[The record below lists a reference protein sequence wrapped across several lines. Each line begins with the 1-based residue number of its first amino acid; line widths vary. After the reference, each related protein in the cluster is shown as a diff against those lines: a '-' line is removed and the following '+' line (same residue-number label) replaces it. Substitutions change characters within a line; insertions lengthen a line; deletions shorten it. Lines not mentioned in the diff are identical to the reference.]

1 MAEPQKLK
9 IETGTNSFTMKGRPC
24 ELSAFSF
31 IPTERDDPPE
41 RTVFNTPKQVFVVQE
56 IYLNYHVYMHV
67 QLSKD
72 YSLLVYYTYALHKMI
87 YIIIV
92 KCYILAYFKIKR
104 NKDFSFKTTKIQ

>member
-56 IYLNYHVYMHV
+56 TCIHV

>member
-56 IYLNYHVYMHV
+56 IYLNYHVYTCAAV
-67 QLSKD
+67 KGLFFI
-72 YSLLVYYTYALHKMI
+72 SLLHICIT
-87 YIIIV
+87 
-92 KCYILAYFKIKR
+92 
-104 NKDFSFKTTKIQ
+104 